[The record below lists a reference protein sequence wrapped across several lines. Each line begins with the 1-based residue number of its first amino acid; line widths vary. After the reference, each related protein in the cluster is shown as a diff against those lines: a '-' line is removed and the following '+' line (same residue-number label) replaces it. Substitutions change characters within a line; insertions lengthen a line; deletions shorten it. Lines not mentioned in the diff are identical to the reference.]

1 MRRLLL
7 ALTVAIATS
16 LSDGSAAI
24 PAAPV
29 QPPGLPAAKVT
40 QVVDGDTIK
49 VRLQGR
55 EYTLRLIGM
64 DTPETVD
71 PRKSVQCYG
80 PEASNFAKRLL
91 NNKTV
96 HLETDKSQ
104 GELDKYARML
114 RYIWLPDGR
123 MYNYVAVLEGYAREY
138 TYKSAY
144 RYSSDFSSAQSDART
159 NGRGLWDRSNC
170 NGANSSATQPANA
183 TPKRN
188 FDNNNDGKVTCS
200 DFNTQAEANIALAQ
214 GYTNLD
220 GNRDGIACESLPAK

>member
-7 ALTVAIATS
+7 TLTVAIATS

-91 NNKTV
+91 NN
-96 HLETDKSQ
+96 LDDFCGGET
-104 GELDKYARML
+104 
-114 RYIWLPDGR
+114 GR
-123 MYNYVAVLEGYAREY
+123 LNRGGWGGCAAVG
-138 TYKSAY
+138 
-144 RYSSDFSSAQSDART
+144 
-159 NGRGLWDRSNC
+159 
-170 NGANSSATQPANA
+170 
-183 TPKRN
+183 
-188 FDNNNDGKVTCS
+188 
-200 DFNTQAEANIALAQ
+200 QA
-214 GYTNLD
+214 GCD
-220 GNRDGIACESLPAK
+220 GNGKREQ